1 MAKFTFNK
9 FQENVASVVK
19 IEALA
24 SGTTIEPHTLVTI
37 AADANN
43 SNKITATVKDT
54 APKEGDFLVWRRYPD
69 YNIVGDRYGKIA
81 KTPIAT
87 STGEL
92 YGFKLKIGDELIVED
107 AGSGS
112 LVVGSLQVVSGIV
125 YAAVNHTH
133 S

>member
-24 SGTTIEPHTLVTI
+24 SGTTIEPHTVVSIAPAGVT
-37 AADANN
+37 DT
-43 SNKITATVKDT
+43 ITATETNTPV
-54 APKEGDFLVWRRYPD
+54 AGDFLVWRRYPD

-92 YGFKLKIGDELIVED
+92 YGFVLKAGDELIAEAD
-107 AGSGS
+107 GS
-112 LVVGSLQVVSGIV
+112 LVIVAIPVIEVPAESG
-125 YAAVNHTH
+125 T
-133 S
+133 

>member
-24 SGTTIEPHTLVTI
+24 TGTTIEPHTAVSI
-37 AADANN
+37 AAAAVTG
-43 SNKITATVKDT
+43 KITATETDT
-54 APKEGDFLVWRRYPD
+54 PVAGDFLVWRRYPD

-87 STGEL
+87 GAGEL
-92 YGFKLKIGDELIVED
+92 YGFTLKVGDELIAEAD
-107 AGSGS
+107 GS
-112 LVVGSLQVVSGIV
+112 LVIVGLPAYSL
-125 YAAVNHTH
+125 ADHTH
-133 S
+133 TAG